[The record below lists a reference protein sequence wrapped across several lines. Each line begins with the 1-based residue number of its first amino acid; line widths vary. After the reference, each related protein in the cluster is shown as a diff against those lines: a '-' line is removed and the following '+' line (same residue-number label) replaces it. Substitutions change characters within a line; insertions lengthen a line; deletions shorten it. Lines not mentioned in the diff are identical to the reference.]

1 MAIDST
7 GPHEPGS
14 AVQAR
19 VLVVMA
25 ETDETRLL
33 VAFLNEEG
41 YEVLWA
47 RESQSAYDI
56 LDTERVDGLICD
68 LQTERVDGL
77 RLVQLSLQRNAEICS
92 IAVANTTPEGIELG
106 TEAMRQGAYDFQV
119 RPLIL
124 AKINAVLRRGLS
136 HQRLVDEV
144 YDLHRRL
151 DRRYRF
157 GGVMRRSS
165 LWQRI
170 YSQIE
175 QVAPSKATVLL
186 LGETGTGK
194 GELAKAIHQHSNRRD
209 RPFVETNC
217 GALPEAIVE
226 SELFGHEK
234 GAFTGASASRKGRF
248 ELADGGTLFLDEVGD
263 LTMPTQVKL
272 LRVVQES
279 EFERVGGVE
288 TRKVDIRLVAAT
300 NRDLEAMVSEGD
312 YRADL
317 FYRLNVVSI
326 EVPPIRHS
334 REDIPILI
342 DEFIREFAE
351 ENRQKTVG
359 MTPAAVDCL
368 VTYDWPGNVRELKN
382 CIEGMLVMR
391 SSDRSLD
398 VEDVPDHVRNP
409 GGRRAVF
416 VEAGMTMKE
425 IEKKAIADTLEAVGY
440 DRRQA
445 AAVLGIGL
453 STLYRKE
460 KEYGLKGR
468 RQSSPRTGD
477 EGSRPPAGKSS
488 RLLTRKRR

>member
-1 MAIDST
+1 M
-7 GPHEPGS
+7 S
-14 AVQAR
+14 AGTAR
-19 VLVVMA
+19 VLVVLA
-25 ETDETRLL
+25 ETEETRHLL
-33 VAFLNEEG
+33 AFLNEEG

-47 RESQSAYDI
+47 RESHSAYDI
-56 LDTERVDGLICD
+56 LDRERVDGLICD
-68 LQTERVDGL
+68 LQAERVDGL
-77 RLVQLSLQRNAEICS
+77 RLVQVSLQRNAEICS

-165 LWQRI
+165 AWQRI

-209 RPFVETNC
+209 NPFVETNC

-226 SELFGHEK
+226 SELLGHEK

-272 LRVVQES
+272 LRVVQDS
-279 EFERVGGVE
+279 
-288 TRKVDIRLVAAT
+288 
-300 NRDLEAMVSEGD
+300 
-312 YRADL
+312 
-317 FYRLNVVSI
+317 
-326 EVPPIRHS
+326 
-334 REDIPILI
+334 
-342 DEFIREFAE
+342 
-351 ENRQKTVG
+351 
-359 MTPAAVDCL
+359 
-368 VTYDWPGNVRELKN
+368 
-382 CIEGMLVMR
+382 
-391 SSDRSLD
+391 
-398 VEDVPDHVRNP
+398 
-409 GGRRAVF
+409 
-416 VEAGMTMKE
+416 
-425 IEKKAIADTLEAVGY
+425 
-440 DRRQA
+440 
-445 AAVLGIGL
+445 
-453 STLYRKE
+453 
-460 KEYGLKGR
+460 
-468 RQSSPRTGD
+468 
-477 EGSRPPAGKSS
+477 
-488 RLLTRKRR
+488 